1 MIASDRAL
9 PVLIAGGGIGGLA
22 AAIGLAQKGVRCLVL
37 EKASTLGE
45 IGAGIQ
51 LGPNAFHAFDYLG
64 VGEAAR
70 AMAVYIDQLRLMDA
84 LTAEEITHIDLG
96 EAFRA
101 RFGNP
106 YAVVHRGDL
115 HGVFLRGCEAHPLV
129 ELRVNSEVAGYDQD
143 GASVTARLASGER
156 VTGSALIGADG
167 LWSNVRKQVVGD
179 GPPRVSGH
187 TTYRSVIPA
196 EQMPEVLRWNAA
208 TLWAG
213 PKCHLVHYPLSGWK
227 LFNLVITCH
236 NDAPE
241 PVAGKPVPETEVMKG
256 FVHIHDRAKT
266 IIRHGKDWRLW
277 VLCDRDPVERWIDG
291 RVALLGDAAHPMLQY
306 FAQGACMALE
316 DAVCL
321 SHCVD
326 QHAGDVEHALADYVK
341 QRVVRT
347 ARVQLQSRALGEHIY
362 HPAGAH
368 AQVRNAVMSAK
379 TSEDYYG
386 HLAWLYGGTGLS
398 AER

>member
-1 MIASDRAL
+1 MASLGTR

-22 AAIGLAQKGVRCLVL
+22 AALGLAQKGISSVLL
-37 EKASTLGE
+37 EKASRLGE

-70 AMAVYIDQLRLMDA
+70 GMAVYIDQLRLMDA
-84 LTAEEITHIDLG
+84 VTAEEITHVDLRD
-96 EAFRA
+96 AFRA

-115 HGVFLRGCEAHPLV
+115 HGVLLKACETHGLID
-129 ELRVNSEVAGYDQD
+129 LRVSSEVVDYDQD
-143 GASVTARLASGER
+143 ASSVTVRLANGER
-156 VTGSALIGADG
+156 ITGSLLIGADG
-167 LWSNVRKQVVGD
+167 LWSNIRKSVISD

-187 TTYRSVIPA
+187 TTYRSVIPT
-196 EQMPEVLRWNAA
+196 EQMPEDLRWNAA

-213 PKCHLVHYPLSGWK
+213 PKCHIVHYPLSGWK
-227 LFNLVITCH
+227 VFNLVVTYH

-241 PVAGKPVPETEVMKG
+241 PVAGKPVSDDEVMQG
-256 FVHIHDRAKT
+256 FAHVHERAQN
-266 IIRHGKDWRLW
+266 IIRHGRNWRLW
-277 VLCDRDPVERWIDG
+277 VLCDRDPSEHWIDG

-321 SHCVD
+321 SHMLGTYD
-326 QHAGDVEHALADYVK
+326 DHAAALEHYRA
-341 QRVVRT
+341 QRFPRT
-347 ARVQLQSRALGEHIY
+347 ARVQLLSRAIGEHIY
-362 HPAGAH
+362 HPAGEH
-368 AQVRNAVMSAK
+368 ARIRNAIMRAK
-379 TSEDYYG
+379 SSEDYYG
-386 HLAWLYGGTGLS
+386 DLAWLYGGTGLAS
-398 AER
+398 